1 MSAAA
6 LDEAFRGYA
15 IVKASRMRI
24 TVHAVAVEDRAPFH
38 AAMRSTLRAAGSYDV
53 RFAAAGLTIADADAL
68 VPRLLTF
75 AGRPRPPWP
84 TRRCPTR
91 TRRRRRAC
99 CRCGARCCSPTPT
112 AVGCSAAER

>member
-53 RFAAAGLTIADADAL
+53 RFAAAAPAADVGLDAA
-68 VPRLLTF
+68 
-75 AGRPRPPWP
+75 RPRRPQS
-84 TRRCPTR
+84 
-91 TRRRRRAC
+91 
-99 CRCGARCCSPTPT
+99 GARRQSDDKRCT
-112 AVGCSAAER
+112 ALAVTDVVFLFP